1 MVLTNRLFAFVS
13 AMGMGQMG
21 MGNPYGQQQS
31 PQQPIANP
39 FRQSMFPQATGFNPM
54 QAQMTGFPAQQPFQQ
69 QGMPMMPQ
77 QTGFMQPPPQQSQ
90 MPSAQNAFMQ
100 PQQTGMGQ
108 MSPFG
113 QPPQTGMPQ
122 SSMQAPFT
130 QSQAAP
136 LQPQATGFNPF
147 RQSMMMPQVTGLPF
161 RSPSENAFSSMPRST
176 SAPLSPSAHETKPLT
191 AQATGTNNP
200 FALPSDRLP
209 KKQAST
215 GPSLFEMAMH
225 KSMANNTQ
233 QGQSQLG
240 PGQGQGQAQGGAPA
254 PLAPQATGFAGSS
267 IVPFSSRMG
276 NSSPFAGQ
284 TSDSGSPQQPQPSS
298 ANPGTAANGGSDNSF
313 MSDLASAFALT
324 STNDSSKPSA
334 GGSSGSN
341 AFGGGF
347 NAGSLFGQNTGA
359 TSSTG
364 NNMFAQTTGTTGI
377 SSPPPATPSSTAGFL
392 QPQATGFA
400 GSSIKPFKPSSNF
413 GSTLVTDMPGSN
425 IGSSQTSPSSPF
437 GAGMGQAQMGG
448 NSTGL
453 QPQSTGFNPFG
464 ASAFG
469 NSQQQSGF
477 GGNGNPGNNDSND
490 LMSIFGGGS
499 SQPQQQQQQPP
510 GGSPFGQTFGNV
522 PAPRQQSSGGN
533 PNWMNAFSS

>member
-1 MVLTNRLFAFVS
+1 
-13 AMGMGQMG
+13 MGMGQMG
-21 MGNPYGQQQS
+21 MGNPYGQQQP
-31 PQQPIANP
+31 PQQPMANP

-77 QTGFMQPPPQQSQ
+77 QTEFMQPQQQSQ
-90 MPSAQNAFMQ
+90 MPPAQNAFMQ

-113 QPPQTGMPQ
+113 QPQQTGMPQ
-122 SSMQAPFT
+122 SSMQAPFG
-130 QSQAAP
+130 QAQAAP

-147 RQSMMMPQVTGLPF
+147 RQSMMMPQNTGLPF

-233 QGQSQLG
+233 QAQSQPG
-240 PGQGQGQAQGGAPA
+240 PGQGQAQASAPA

-276 NSSPFAGQ
+276 GSSPFAGQ
-284 TSDSGSPQQPQPSS
+284 TNGSSSPQQPQSS
-298 ANPGTAANGGSDNSF
+298 LGNSGTAGNGGNNNSF

-324 STNDSSKPSA
+324 STNDPSKPSD

-341 AFGGGF
+341 AFGSAF
-347 NAGSLFGQNTGA
+347 NSGSLYGQNTGA
-359 TSSTG
+359 TNSTG
-364 NNMFAQTTGTTGI
+364 NNMFAQTTGTTAI
-377 SSPPPATPSSTAGFL
+377 SSPPPATPSSTTGFL

-413 GSTLVTDMPGSN
+413 GSTLVTDLPGSN
-425 IGSSQTSPSSPF
+425 FGSSQTSPSSPF
-437 GAGMGQAQMGG
+437 GAGMGQTQMGG
-448 NSTGL
+448 NNMGM
-453 QPQSTGFNPFG
+453 QPQSTGYNPFG
-464 ASAFG
+464 ASALG
-469 NSQQQSGF
+469 NSQQSGF
-477 GGNGNPGNNDSND
+477 GGNSNQFGSTGNNDSND

-499 SQPQQQQQQPP
+499 AQPQQQQQQQQPAS
-510 GGSPFGQTFGNV
+510 GSPFGQTFGNV
-522 PAPRQQSSGGN
+522 PAPQQQSTGGN